1 VCKLA
6 FERMS
11 EEPDVLY
18 GADIGSNYQGQ
29 LTMLSKH
36 FLEHIRAE

>member
-1 VCKLA
+1 
-6 FERMS
+6 MT

-18 GADIGSNYQGQ
+18 GKDIGSSYQGQ

-36 FLEHIRAE
+36 FLRGGLRE